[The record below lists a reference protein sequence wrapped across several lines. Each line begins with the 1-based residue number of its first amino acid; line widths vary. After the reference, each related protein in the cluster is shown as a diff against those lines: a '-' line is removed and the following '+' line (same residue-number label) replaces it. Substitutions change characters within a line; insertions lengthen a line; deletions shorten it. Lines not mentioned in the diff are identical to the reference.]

1 MDTKKQSKKR
11 KNFESSEPPKV
22 SKKFKKEDAK
32 EIEKE
37 TIGKYEQPSNSLTYR
52 MKSMTYSKK
61 GEFHNNKSLL
71 G

>member
-37 TIGKYEQPSNSLTYR
+37 TIGKYEQPSNVQD
-52 MKSMTYSKK
+52 
-61 GEFHNNKSLL
+61 EIDDLL
-71 G
+71 KERRIS